1 MRIATYNIWNSATNQ
16 IQRRDALCEELARI
30 DADLVALQEVPLR
43 AGEDDLRDMAQFVS
57 EQTAYPYAAFRKYP
71 SDDDEG
77 LAFLS
82 KSPFLSVEAGWET
95 SIEALRECGLR
106 VEVHLSGMDVAV
118 TNVHLDYQ
126 SIAVREAQIVGI
138 SEWIASRSE
147 RGCLEVLC
155 GDFNCYPESSVY
167 RFLMGQQTLLGH
179 AGAVWHD
186 LAAYDASRTGT
197 TPLPTLDFSTNPRW
211 ADEVSLSLPAR
222 FDWILL
228 QERWSL
234 PSPRVTHV
242 EVFGRDPAPQAGVV
256 PSDHYGVLAD
266 ISSIRT
272 ACL

>member
-1 MRIATYNIWNSATNQ
+1 MRIATYNIWNSADNR
-16 IQRRDALCEELARI
+16 IQRRDALCEELTRI

-43 AGEDDLRDMAQFVS
+43 ADDDDLRDMAQFVS
-57 EQTAYPYAAFRKYP
+57 EQTVYPYAAFRKYP
-71 SDDDEG
+71 CDDEG

-106 VEVHLSGMDVAV
+106 VEINLSGMDIAF

-126 SIAVREAQIVGI
+126 SIAVREAQIVGM

-155 GDFNCYPESSVY
+155 GDFNCCPESSVY
-167 RFLMGQQTLLGH
+167 RFLMGQQTLLGQV
-179 AGAVWHD
+179 GAVWHD
-186 LAAYDASRTGT
+186 LAAYCASRTGT
-197 TPLPTLDFSTNPRW
+197 PPLPTLDFSTNPRW

-228 QERWSL
+228 QECWPL

-242 EVFGRDPAPQAGVV
+242 ELFGRHSVSQTGVV